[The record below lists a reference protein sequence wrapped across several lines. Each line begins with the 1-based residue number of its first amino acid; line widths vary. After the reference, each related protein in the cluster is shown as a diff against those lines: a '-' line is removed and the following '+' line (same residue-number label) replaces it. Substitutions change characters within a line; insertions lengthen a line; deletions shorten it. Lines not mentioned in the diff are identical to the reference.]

1 MSDPRKSDLLLIAVT
16 LLAAISWM
24 FSKESILLM
33 PPLLFMALRF
43 LIAGGFLAI
52 FARRPLARLSRDQL
66 KRGVGVGLVFGIA
79 MSFWV
84 MGLFHASSMGEGAF
98 ITSLGVVIV
107 PVIARVVFKEAQP
120 VSTWLALPVAVAGL
134 ALLSLRNGF
143 QPEPGQVFFVMAA
156 TIFALYFTLNTRAA
170 NQRTVINHQGQYVE
184 KHRIPAL
191 PLTAIAL
198 LTVGLL
204 TLVES
209 LFFES
214 SWQET
219 FRNPPPLLIWWVLAS
234 AIIGTAGR
242 FLVQTYAQS
251 LSSHSHGAVILVL
264 EPVWVSLF
272 AAGWFG
278 ETMSAVQL
286 AGCGLILAALIVNR
300 WGALSRTLKIALKKR
315 NLKQKRLTNKA

>member
-1 MSDPRKSDLLLIAVT
+1 MSDAHKSDLLLVTVT
-16 LLAAISWM
+16 LLAAVSWI
-24 FSKESILLM
+24 FSKEAVLLM

-52 FARRPLARLSRDQL
+52 FAWRPLARLSRDQF
-66 KRGVGVGLVFGIA
+66 KRGVGVGLVFGVG

-84 MGLFHASSMGEGAF
+84 MGLFHGTSMGEGAF

-107 PVIARVVFKEAQP
+107 PVIARLIFKEMQP
-120 VSTWLALPVAVAGL
+120 ASTWFALPVAVAGL

-143 QPEPGQVFFVMAA
+143 QPEPGQLYFVVAA

-170 NQRTVINHQGQYVE
+170 NQRTVINRQGKTIE

-198 LTVGLL
+198 LTVGMV

-209 LFFES
+209 LVMEP
-214 SWQET
+214 WQPT
-219 FRNPPPLLIWWVLAS
+219 FGDPPPLLIWWILAS
-234 AIIGTAGR
+234 AIVGTAGR

-251 LSSHSHGAVILVL
+251 LSNHSHGAVILVL

-278 ETMSAVQL
+278 ETMTSVQL
-286 AGCGLILAALIVNR
+286 AGCGLIFTALIVNR
-300 WGALSRTLKIALKKR
+300 WCALSKALKASLRKR
-315 NLKQKRLTNKA
+315 KTG

>member
-1 MSDPRKSDLLLIAVT
+1 MSDAHKSDLLLVTVT
-16 LLAAISWM
+16 LLAAVSWI
-24 FSKESILLM
+24 FSKEAVLLM

-43 LIAGGFLAI
+43 LIAGGFLALI
-52 FARRPLARLSRDQL
+52 AWRPLARLSADQL
-66 KRGVGVGLVFGIA
+66 KRGVGVGLVFGVA

-84 MGLFHASSMGEGAF
+84 MGLFHGTSMGEGAF

-107 PVIARVVFKEAQP
+107 PIIARLVFKEIQP
-120 VSTWLALPVAVAGL
+120 ASTWFAIPVAIAGL

-143 QPEPGQVFFVMAA
+143 QPESGQLFFVVAA

-170 NQRTVINHQGQYVE
+170 NQRTVISRGKTIE

-198 LTVGLL
+198 LTVGLV
-204 TLVES
+204 TLAES
-209 LFFES
+209 LMLEP
-214 SWQET
+214 WQPT
-219 FRNPPPLLIWWVLAS
+219 FGNPPPLLIWWILAS
-234 AIIGTAGR
+234 AIVGTAGR

-251 LSSHSHGAVILVL
+251 LSTHSHGAVILVL

-278 ETMSAVQL
+278 ETMTPMQL
-286 AGCGLILAALIVNR
+286 AGCGLIFAALIVNR
-300 WGALSRTLKIALKKR
+300 WSALSKALKAALRKR
-315 NLKQKRLTNKA
+315 KVG